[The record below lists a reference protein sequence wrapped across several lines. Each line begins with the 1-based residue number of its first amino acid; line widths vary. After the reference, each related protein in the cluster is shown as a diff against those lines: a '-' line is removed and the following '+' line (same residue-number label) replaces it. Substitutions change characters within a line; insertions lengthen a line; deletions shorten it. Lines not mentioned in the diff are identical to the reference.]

1 MKNFQVLGPGCG
13 NCKRLAE
20 NVETAAKELGVEY
33 KLEKVTDI
41 QSIVQA
47 GIMKTPALVMDG
59 KVKFYGK
66 VPSVDELKAMLT

>member
-1 MKNFQVLGPGCG
+1 MKTLQVLGPGCR

-20 NVETAAKELGVEY
+20 NVEAAAKELGIEY

-47 GIMKTPALVMDG
+47 GILRIPALVVDG
-59 KVKFYGK
+59 KMKLYGR
-66 VPSVDELKAMLT
+66 VPSVKELKTMLA